1 MMYIDGQDFITFIS
15 QLCTKWTITTALGT
29 KIDDLVFRM
38 ILLNSLP
45 QSWDSIVA
53 TLYTTKSLHNAVMLY
68 KSLGKISDN
77 LHPNNQNNRLER
89 RAWPP

>member
-1 MMYIDGQDFITFIS
+1 M
-15 QLCTKWTITTALGT
+15 ALGT

-45 QSWDSIVA
+45 RSWGSIMA
-53 TLYTTKSLHNAVMLY
+53 TLYTTKSSHDAVTLY
-68 KSLGKISDN
+68 KSLGKISDD
-77 LHPNNQNNRLER
+77 LHPNNQNNQLER